1 MQQSILDLVN
11 KESLENVFLNLS
23 NHIHTYHCKADTVT
37 WIYGAK

>member
-11 KESLENVFLNLS
+11 KESLENVFLHLS
-23 NHIHTYHCKADTVT
+23 NHINTRKADAVT